1 MYSPAEARPTS
12 CIVDIVDIIVDIVD
26 IIVDIVDIIV
36 DIVDIISI
44 HLQHQG
50 AVAQDDAALH
60 VLRHPLALQSAFI
73 VCMDMTV
80 GGRAS
85 KEPSRK
91 FRRVLDCEI
100 FANVCLKLYC
110 WSYVVSPG
118 DVVDGGVGGHLAL
131 EEHVLPQL
139 HAVTSQA
146 APEPDPGTRRD

>member
-1 MYSPAEARPTS
+1 MVE
-12 CIVDIVDIIVDIVD
+12 
-26 IIVDIVDIIV
+26 
-36 DIVDIISI
+36 
-44 HLQHQG
+44 LQRNHREDFAG
-50 AVAQDDAALH
+50 SLF
-60 VLRHPLALQSAFI
+60 LR
-73 VCMDMTV
+73 
-80 GGRAS
+80 
-85 KEPSRK
+85 
-91 FRRVLDCEI
+91 DCEI